1 VIGGF
6 GANEILLVAILI
18 FILFGATKIPELA
31 RSLGRG
37 MAEFKKAQ
45 KEAEI
50 ELMELERELKQG
62 KPKRKRLEEIAE
74 SMGIDVDRKTD
85 DELIEEISKYIAK
98 EKAEP

>member
-6 GANEILLVAILI
+6 GANEILLVAALI

-62 KPKRKRLEEIAE
+62 KPKRRRLEEIARL
-74 SMGIDVDRKTD
+74 MGIDIDGKTD
-85 DELIEEISKYIAK
+85 DEIIEEISKRITR

>member
-1 VIGGF
+1 MIGGF
-6 GANEILLVAILI
+6 GANEILLVAALI

-62 KPKRKRLEEIAE
+62 KPKRRRLEEIARL
-74 SMGIDVDRKTD
+74 MGIDIDGKTD
-85 DELIEEISKYIAK
+85 DEIIEEISKHITR

>member
-6 GANEILLVAILI
+6 GANEILLVAALI

-62 KPKRKRLEEIAE
+62 KPKRRRLEEIARL
-74 SMGIDVDRKTD
+74 MGIDIDGKTD
-85 DELIEEISKYIAK
+85 DEIIEEISKHITR

>member
-1 VIGGF
+1 M
-6 GANEILLVAILI
+6 AALI

-62 KPKRKRLEEIAE
+62 KPKRRRLEEIARL
-74 SMGIDVDRKTD
+74 MGIDIDGKTD
-85 DELIEEISKYIAK
+85 DEIIEEISKRITR

>member
-1 VIGGF
+1 M
-6 GANEILLVAILI
+6 AALI

-62 KPKRKRLEEIAE
+62 KPKRRRLEEIARL
-74 SMGIDVDRKTD
+74 MGIDIDGKTD
-85 DELIEEISKYIAK
+85 DEIIEEISKHITR

>member
-1 VIGGF
+1 MIGGF

-62 KPKRKRLEEIAE
+62 KPKRKRLEEVAKT
-74 SMGIDVDRKTD
+74 MGIDTDGKTD
-85 DELIEEISKYIAK
+85 DELIEEISKYIAR

>member
-1 VIGGF
+1 M
-6 GANEILLVAILI
+6 AALI

-50 ELMELERELKQG
+50 EPMELERELKQG
-62 KPKRKRLEEIAE
+62 KPKRRRLEEIARL
-74 SMGIDVDRKTD
+74 MGIDIDGKTD
-85 DELIEEISKYIAK
+85 DEIIEEISKHITR

>member
-6 GANEILLVAILI
+6 GTNEILIIAILV
-18 FILFGATKIPELA
+18 FVLFGAAKIPELA

-37 MAEFKKAQ
+37 MAEFRKAQ

-62 KPKRKRLEEIAE
+62 KPRRKRLEEMAKI
-74 SMGIDVDRKTD
+74 MGIDTDGKTD
-85 DELIEEISKYIAK
+85 DELIEEINKYIAR